1 MADGVK
7 VVTADGAV
15 TVPATLEAAQ
25 AALATVKI
33 ENTVLRNELAKVD
46 EKLANNDLKEFAAV
60 IPAESQGF
68 WRKQL
73 LANRAET
80 LVTLQG
86 LVAAKNVLSAAPVPP
101 AVVPPSPLHNRNTAR
116 PVPPA
121 VVAGLSVGVVDEAQ
135 GAKIR
140 NRAHEIAKADRI
152 PFLAAFRRAERELS
166 VG

>member
-1 MADGVK
+1 MTENVK

-25 AALATVKI
+25 AACAEVQVQ
-33 ENTVLRNELAKVD
+33 NMVLRNELATAD
-46 EKLANNDLKEFAAV
+46 AEIANRDLKEFAPLMPTPEA
-60 IPAESQGF
+60 QGY
-68 WRKQL
+68 WRKRL
-73 LANRAET
+73 IANRAET
-80 LVTLQG
+80 LTTLRG
-86 LVAAKNVLSAAPVPP
+86 LVALKLASPGAPVVPP
-101 AVVPPSPLHNRNTAR
+101 APLHNRSTAR

-121 VVAGLSVGVVDEAQ
+121 VVAGLPVGGVDEAQ